1 MVVSGRRPEGLLR
14 KDMNNYGE
22 LIGLMATAS
31 LRGAYARSRLPMD
44 SDSIVV
50 IFPNEIAESDPLLK
64 SLERHRNDLVRLVRS
79 ADRVD

>member
-14 KDMNNYGE
+14 KDMNNSSE
-22 LIGLMATAS
+22 IIGLMADAS
-31 LRGAYARSRLPMD
+31 SRGAYARSSLPVD
-44 SDSIVV
+44 SDSIAV

-79 ADRVD
+79 ADMVD

>member
-1 MVVSGRRPEGLLR
+1 MVSARWPEGLLR

-22 LIGLMATAS
+22 LIGLMADAS
-31 LRGAYARSRLPMD
+31 LRGAYVKSRLPMD
-44 SDSIVV
+44 SDSIAV

-64 SLERHRNDLVRLVRS
+64 SLKRHRDDLVRLVRS

>member
-14 KDMNNYGE
+14 KDMSDSSE
-22 LIGLMATAS
+22 LIGLMADAS
-31 LRGAYARSRLPMD
+31 LRGAYVKSRLPMD
-44 SDSIVV
+44 SDSIAV
-50 IFPNEIAESDPLLK
+50 IFPNEISESDPLLK

>member
-14 KDMNNYGE
+14 KDMNDSSE

-31 LRGAYARSRLPMD
+31 LRGAYVKSRLPMD
-44 SDSIVV
+44 SDSIAV

>member
-1 MVVSGRRPEGLLR
+1 MVVSGRRSEGLLR

-22 LIGLMATAS
+22 LIGLMADAS
-31 LRGAYARSRLPMD
+31 LRGAYVKCRLPMD
-44 SDSIVV
+44 SDSIAV

-64 SLERHRNDLVRLVRS
+64 SLKRHRDDLVRLVRS

>member
-22 LIGLMATAS
+22 LIGLMADAS
-31 LRGAYARSRLPMD
+31 LRGAYVNSRVPAD
-44 SDSIVV
+44 SDSIAV

>member
-14 KDMNNYGE
+14 KDMNNSSE
-22 LIGLMATAS
+22 LIGLMADAS
-31 LRGAYARSRLPMD
+31 LRGAYVKSRLPMD
-44 SDSIVV
+44 SDSIAV

-79 ADRVD
+79 ADRGD